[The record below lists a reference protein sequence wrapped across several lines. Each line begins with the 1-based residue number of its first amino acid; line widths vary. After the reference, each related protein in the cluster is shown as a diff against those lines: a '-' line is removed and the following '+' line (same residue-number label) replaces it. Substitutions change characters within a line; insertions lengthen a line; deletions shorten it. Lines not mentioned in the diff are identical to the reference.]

1 MSAVCGV
8 RCAVCASRNDR
19 DLWLCFSSPV
29 SVPISL
35 LVFLPFAIYFVRR
48 LLWPCPNLAY
58 CVPPNSSLSLP
69 VPPPVLSTPSLSLPS
84 ILNPCPCPFPPSLAF
99 LPIPLLC
106 PLTPADPRSSS
117 SLYLFTFL
125 ITILV
130 LGLISAALLLRA
142 YYVRRQFQRRVEAAI
157 RAGQPLPEDA
167 AQALGLVRPRRKNE
181 KKVGPMPGLWESEMY
196 IDRKADEVGDEE
208 KGWAHLTVSG
218 LSGYRLA
225 RCTVALGVVW
235 SCPSD
240 DHPACEEL
248 QSRGSAS
255 GI

>member
-1 MSAVCGV
+1 MSGTGTDGTTASASSVAPSTGNTGV
-8 RCAVCASRNDR
+8 
-19 DLWLCFSSPV
+19 
-29 SVPISL
+29 
-35 LVFLPFAIYFVRR
+35 
-48 LLWPCPNLAY
+48 
-58 CVPPNSSLSLP
+58 
-69 VPPPVLSTPSLSLPS
+69 
-84 ILNPCPCPFPPSLAF
+84 
-99 LPIPLLC
+99 
-106 PLTPADPRSSS
+106 SS

-208 KGWAHLTVSG
+208 KGWAHLTPVSIMHYPPPREPTPPPE
-218 LSGYRLA
+218 LPLILPPRRNLMRETIALFRSEPARPQLQRLETSTSMRPLA
-225 RCTVALGVVW
+225 PALTVPNPGEEVTVGVLISLPFEERVGEDRWVGEEGEEGVVPEVCLGVMG
-235 SCPSD
+235 CRID
-240 DHPACEEL
+240 E
-248 QSRGSAS
+248 
-255 GI
+255 I

>member
-1 MSAVCGV
+1 V
-8 RCAVCASRNDR
+8 
-19 DLWLCFSSPV
+19 
-29 SVPISL
+29 
-35 LVFLPFAIYFVRR
+35 
-48 LLWPCPNLAY
+48 
-58 CVPPNSSLSLP
+58 P
-69 VPPPVLSTPSLSLPS
+69 VPAPSQSH
-84 ILNPCPCPFPPSLAF
+84 SLAH
-99 LPIPLLC
+99 PTAVPSA
-106 PLTPADPRSSS
+106 PADPRSSS

-208 KGWAHLTVSG
+208 KGWAHLTVSDCS
-218 LSGYRLA
+218 L
-225 RCTVALGVVW
+225 
-235 SCPSD
+235 
-240 DHPACEEL
+240 
-248 QSRGSAS
+248 
-255 GI
+255 